1 MQAPDS
7 PDPDAAFLA
16 AYDPEGFPRPSFTV
30 DLVIFTV
37 QEQALRVLLL
47 KRAAP
52 PFQGC
57 WALPRG
63 FVDIHTDTTI
73 EACARR
79 KLQEKTGVETPY
91 LEQLATY
98 GSRDRDPRHW
108 TATTVYFA
116 LLASE
121 DLSLQGYGDSV
132 DWWPVQG
139 TGVDVSLAF
148 DHAEIL
154 ADAVA
159 RLRNKL
165 EYTHIAVH
173 LLPEHFTLPELQRVY
188 ELILQQSLDKSSFR
202 RRVAEAELLEAL
214 PGQFR
219 DSPGRR
225 RPAQLYR
232 FKHYDRETF
241 FPRSLAR
248 YAR

>member
-1 MQAPDS
+1 MDNDEQ
-7 PDPDAAFLA
+7 AFLA
-16 AYDPEGFPRPSFTV
+16 DYDPARFERPSFTV

-37 QEQALRVLLL
+37 RDESLQVLLV
-47 KRAAP
+47 RRDEHPAR
-52 PFQGC
+52 GC
-57 WALPRG
+57 WALPGG
-63 FVDIHTDTTI
+63 FVDIHRDATI
-73 EACARR
+73 DDCAQR
-79 KLQEKTGVETPY
+79 KLLEKTGVAAPY

-98 GSRDRDPRHW
+98 GSRDRDPRYW

-116 LLASE
+116 LLAASALAPE
-121 DLSLQGYGDSV
+121 QDPALV
-132 DWWPVQG
+132 RWWSVQG
-139 TGVDVSLAF
+139 CGVATPLAF
-148 DHAEIL
+148 DHGRIL
-154 ADAVA
+154 ADAVL

-173 LLPEHFTLPELQRVY
+173 LLPETFTLPELQRTY
-188 ELILQQSLDKSSFR
+188 ELILQQPLDKSSFR
-202 RRVAEAELLEAL
+202 RRVTEAALLEAL

-232 FKHYDRETF
+232 FRHYDRQTF

>member
-1 MQAPDS
+1 MDNDEQ
-7 PDPDAAFLA
+7 AFLA
-16 AYDPEGFPRPSFTV
+16 HYDPNRFERPSFTV

-37 QEQALRVLLL
+37 RDEALQVLLVN
-47 KRAAP
+47 RVEYPAR
-52 PFQGC
+52 GR
-57 WALPRG
+57 WALPGG
-63 FVDIHTDTTI
+63 FVDIHRDATI
-73 EACARR
+73 EDCARR
-79 KLQEKTGVETPY
+79 KLLEKTGVATPY

-116 LLASE
+116 LLPAHAPQPPAPDPE
-121 DLSLQGYGDSV
+121 AV
-132 DWWPVQG
+132 RWWPVRG
-139 TGVDVSLAF
+139 DAVAVALAF
-148 DHAEIL
+148 DHARIL
-154 ADAVA
+154 SDAVA

-173 LLPEHFTLPELQRVY
+173 LLPEAFTLPELQRTY
-188 ELILQQSLDKSSFR
+188 ELILQQPLDKSSFR

-232 FKHYDRETF
+232 FRHYDRQTF

-248 YAR
+248 HAR